1 MEEEQVFLDP
11 ELRLVGLSNQLSVHK
26 NELSAH
32 FSERDTNF
40 RTYINNYRLDYFL
53 SLLKEG
59 KHQQM
64 TLLALAFD
72 SGFNSKPS
80 FNRLFKEKVGMSPTE
95 YLSARSQS

>member
-1 MEEEQVFLDP
+1 
-11 ELRLVGLSNQLSVHK
+11 
-26 NELSAH
+26 
-32 FSERDTNF
+32 
-40 RTYINNYRLDYFL
+40 L